1 MKLDTRTLTR
11 TAILLGVTMAIQSLR
26 MPPPITGPLINA
38 MLVLTTLTVG
48 MLAGVFIGLLTPWV
62 AFTVGILP
70 PVLGPAIPFIMVG
83 NAALV
88 LVMGA
93 AVRMG
98 RKGRFPQGE
107 RLGQV
112 GGVIV
117 GGFAKYLVISSAV
130 RFLIE
135 VPAPVAAVLQLP
147 QLFTAWT
154 GGGLAVAIIWTAR
167 VLREAST

>member
-1 MKLDTRTLTR
+1 MKPDTRTLTR
-11 TAILLGVTMAIQSLR
+11 AAILLGVTIAIQLLR
-26 MPPPITGPLINA
+26 MPQPVTGPLINA
-38 MLVLTTLTVG
+38 MLVLSTLTVG
-48 MLAGVFIGLLTPWV
+48 MAAGVFIGLLTPLV

-70 PVLGPAIPFIMVG
+70 PVLGPAIPFIMAG

-93 AVRMG
+93 AIRMG
-98 RKGRFPQGE
+98 NQLRFPQGW
-107 RLGQV
+107 RLAQA

-130 RFLIE
+130 RFLIQ
-135 VPAPVAAVLQLP
+135 VPPPVAAVLQLP

-154 GGGLAVAIIWTAR
+154 GGGLAVAIIWAAR
-167 VLREAST
+167 FLRESSK

>member
-1 MKLDTRTLTR
+1 MRLDTRTLTR
-11 TAILLGVTMAIQSLR
+11 TAILLGVTMAIQMLR
-26 MPPPITGPLINA
+26 MPQPVTGPLINA

-48 MLAGVFIGLLTPWV
+48 MAAGIFIGLLTPWV

-70 PVLGPAIPFIMVG
+70 PVLGPAIPFIMGG

-93 AVRMG
+93 AIRLG
-98 RKGRFPQGE
+98 HQLKFPQGE
-107 RLGQV
+107 RLAQI

-117 GGFAKYLVISSAV
+117 GGFAKYLVISTAV
-130 RFLIE
+130 RFLIQ
-135 VPAPVAAVLQLP
+135 VPPPVAALLQLP

-154 GGGLAVAIIWTAR
+154 GGALAVAIIWAAR
-167 VLREAST
+167 VLRESSR